1 MPLSGKKKLITCN
14 L

>member
-1 MPLSGKKKLITCN
+1 MPLSGEKKLITCN